1 MSRAVAAAG
10 FPPPVDS
17 RSDFVK
23 RTLDDAEECVDAGVA
38 IIGGGPCGSG
48 LTSFETAGAGRPT
61 GARGWT
67 NEQILAAIRA
77 WCSLYDE
84 VPCQA
89 DWDPHRARR
98 IGQEWR
104 IRRYRTGD
112 WPSLKTV
119 INRYGRLS
127 DAIAQAGLAPR
138 QTKSGRTDREA
149 ARYHAFAEPLDGA
162 SGEGHRRDRLARSV
176 RAVAIAERSSAID
189 LRSALVT
196 LAKEA
201 LAWADAIEERP
212 SSPGSLS
219 RLRAG

>member
-1 MSRAVAAAG
+1 M
-10 FPPPVDS
+10 
-17 RSDFVK
+17 
-23 RTLDDAEECVDAGVA
+23 DAERRQLAARLHVSSEVVRRVPRPQAA
-38 IIGGGPCGSG
+38 PRPSGPERSG
-48 LTSFETAGAGRPT
+48 LASFEIAGAGRPT

-149 ARYHAFAEPLDGA
+149 
-162 SGEGHRRDRLARSV
+162 
-176 RAVAIAERSSAID
+176 
-189 LRSALVT
+189 
-196 LAKEA
+196 
-201 LAWADAIEERP
+201 
-212 SSPGSLS
+212 
-219 RLRAG
+219 